1 MKSTLLCAGLLMLIS
16 GCGSRSS
23 SGAGGAGVGGSSGAA
38 GASGIGGAATLG
50 GSDGGGH
57 GTGGSPETARDAAP
71 PDAPTSSSDA
81 AHEANSGAALEQQ
94 IVETLDISDVWSG
107 QRVNFSLVT
116 VGDQQF
122 AAFCD
127 ANRMMTVAQRT
138 LGSPNWTLTTLATM
152 LGWDSHNHVVLAV
165 DSAGLLHVSGNMHG
179 VPLIYFF
186 RSTRPLDASSLVR
199 VTAMVGTN
207 EQACTYPQFFRGPT
221 GNLIFAYRD
230 GGGNGNYIFDSWNAT
245 ARAWTRLINTPL
257 IDGQNT
263 YSAYPVGP
271 LLGPDGYYHI
281 VWVWRDTAD
290 AATNH
295 DISYMK
301 SRDLLSWQT
310 VDGRAL
316 TLPITFA
323 QSPIVDPVPAGGGMI
338 NNNTK
343 IGFDAQGRAIIAY
356 HKYDGAGNTQLY
368 DARFENGAW
377 AVHHGLR
384 LDLPLGV
391 RRPRDA
397 GVPDRDRGAQ
407 AAEGRLAD
415 PGVVSRAVRRL
426 GRVPARPGDAAPV
439 RDDSAAA
446 ALPRGAGH
454 RSIHDARHAGPLVA
468 GQRRGTGSR
477 AFSTCCAGRPC
488 PRIRTSR
495 VRPFH
500 LQPGCDSM
508 EFARPAEATR
518 TSKAAATT
526 AVAAVADGGFVPAGA
541 RLRRLA
547 RSAGEHGRGRR
558 RRRRHER
565 RRRHHRRPA
574 ALPTVAM

>member
-1 MKSTLLCAGLLMLIS
+1 MLVIKSTLSSRGQPRSAARAALSSVCAGLLMLNA
-16 GCGSRSS
+16 GCNSRSS
-23 SGAGGAGVGGSSGAA
+23 SGAGVA
-38 GASGIGGAATLG
+38 GASGGGGTGGAGGAATLG
-50 GSDGGGH
+50 GLDGGGH
-57 GTGGSPETARDAAP
+57 GTGGSPETARDASP
-71 PDAPTSSSDA
+71 SDAPTSSSSDGA
-81 AHEANSGAALEQQ
+81 RDTAFEANSDAASEQQ

-107 QRVNFSLVT
+107 QPVNFSLVT

-122 AAFCD
+122 AAFYD

-138 LGSPNWTLTTLATM
+138 LGSPTWTLTTLATM

-179 VPLIYFF
+179 VPLIYF

-207 EQACTYPQFFRGPT
+207 EQACTYPQFFRGPI

-230 GGGNGNYIFDSWNAT
+230 GASGNGNYIFDSWDAT
-245 ARAWTRLINTPL
+245 ARTWTRLINTPL
-257 IDGQNT
+257 IDGQST

-281 VWVWRDTAD
+281 VWVWRDTPD

-356 HKYDGAGNTQLY
+356 HKYDQAGNTQLY

-377 AVHHGLR
+377 AVHQVSDWTYRWVFGGTGTLVFQIEVEEPKLQKDGSLTQEWYHAQYGGWGAFR
-384 LDLPLGV
+384 LDPTTLHLSATIPPPLPY
-391 RRPRDA
+391 
-397 GVPDRDRGAQ
+397 
-407 AAEGRLAD
+407 
-415 PGVVSRAVRRL
+415 
-426 GRVPARPGDAAPV
+426 
-439 RDDSAAA
+439 
-446 ALPRGAGH
+446 
-454 RSIHDARHAGPLVA
+454 
-468 GQRRGTGSR
+468 
-477 AFSTCCAGRPC
+477 
-488 PRIRTSR
+488 
-495 VRPFH
+495 
-500 LQPGCDSM
+500 
-508 EFARPAEATR
+508 
-518 TSKAAATT
+518 
-526 AVAAVADGGFVPAGA
+526 
-541 RLRRLA
+541 
-547 RSAGEHGRGRR
+547 
-558 RRRRHER
+558 
-565 RRRHHRRPA
+565 PA
-574 ALPTVAM
+574 ALDTVQSTTPGMLVRWWQDSGAGPDPRILYMLRWETLPSNQDQPRATIPPPTRLRLYGIRQAG